1 MRPNLNSLMQLAQQQ
16 AMRDP
21 KLRNALTMIQGKSPQ
36 ELQTMA
42 MNMCR
47 ERQTTPEQVLKDLG
61 VLLTQP
67 GAYGPM

>member
-1 MRPNLNSLMQLAQQQ
+1 MQLAQQQ

-61 VLLTQP
+61 FF
-67 GAYGPM
+67 

>member
-1 MRPNLNSLMQLAQQQ
+1 MKPNLNRLMQLAQQQ

-21 KLRNALTMIQGKSPQ
+21 KMRNALTMIQGKSPQ

-61 VLLTQP
+61 FF
-67 GAYGPM
+67 

>member
-1 MRPNLNSLMQLAQQQ
+1 MKPNLNSLMQMAQQQ

-47 ERQTTPEQVLKDLG
+47 ERKTTPEQVLKDLG
-61 VLLTQP
+61 FF
-67 GAYGPM
+67 

>member
-21 KLRNALTMIQGKSPQ
+21 KVRNALTMIQGKSQQ

-61 VLLTQP
+61 FF
-67 GAYGPM
+67 

>member
-47 ERQTTPEQVLKDLG
+47 ERKTTPEQVLKDLG
-61 VLLTQP
+61 FF
-67 GAYGPM
+67 

>member
-16 AMRDP
+16 AVRDP
-21 KLRNALTMIQGKSPQ
+21 KLRNALTMIQGKTKE

-61 VLLTQP
+61 FF
-67 GAYGPM
+67 

>member
-1 MRPNLNSLMQLAQQQ
+1 MRPNLNSLMQLARQQ
-16 AMRDP
+16 AVRDP

-42 MNMCR
+42 VNMCR

-61 VLLTQP
+61 FF
-67 GAYGPM
+67 